1 MPKPVKPPKTIVPP
15 APTSNERPTAPIVKE
30 LLTLKCACC
39 GNDKAPPNPCAACG
53 N

>member
-1 MPKPVKPPKTIVPP
+1 MTTPKKPKPPISS
-15 APTSNERPTAPIVKE
+15 APEETAPIVKE

-39 GNDKAPPNPCAACG
+39 GNDKTPPHPCAVCG